1 MDHEIERKS
10 KTKFGKNQR
19 KETFWITVNYNN
31 HYQHKVYALSINTFG
46 NDDFYLFTEDE
57 FEKVELFFGTDLVD
71 FMPKVI
77 AMGVI
82 IAIVIKKRQ
91 SPASTYGR

>member
-1 MDHEIERKS
+1 M
-10 KTKFGKNQR
+10 
-19 KETFWITVNYNN
+19 
-31 HYQHKVYALSINTFG
+31 SINTFG
-46 NDDFYLFTEDE
+46 NDDFYLITEDE
-57 FEKVELFFGTDLVD
+57 FKKVVLFSGADLDD
-71 FMPKVI
+71 FMPNVI